1 MFTSKQLVALLLSLL
16 VVGSLAGVAAAQQGP
31 AAGGAVVVDE
41 GETFDGDLDAVGGTV
56 VVAGTVT
63 GDVSATAGTVLVTET
78 GVINGNLDAVAGSA
92 TLEGTV
98 NGDVSLAGGA
108 VFVRDTAAIDGSLD
122 AAGGTVRLDGAVDG
136 NVRVGAEELAVGP
149 TARVGGSLEY
159 DAATATVD
167 AAAVVDGGVQQVDD
181 LAVAAPVVAGT
192 PFQFGQFEGPV
203 IPGWVVSGYWLLA
216 NFVLGAIIVLV
227 APDFARR
234 VTGLGT
240 KKAVRSGGVGLLAI
254 VAVPIVLLLLVLT
267 LVGIPLSLAGGVGF
281 LLVLWAASIYGA
293 LVLGT
298 WLLSLADYDNRWVAL
313 FAGLFVL
320 AVLDFVPL
328 GGLLE
333 FVVLLV
339 GLGAFALALRGE
351 SADDG
356 DENVSAPDEGPQE
369 GSPMA

>member
-1 MFTSKQLVALLLSLL
+1 MFTTKQLVAVLLSLL

-31 AAGGAVVVDE
+31 AAGGAVVVGE
-41 GETFDGDLDAVGGTV
+41 GETVDGDLDAVGGTV
-56 VVAGTVT
+56 VIAGTVT
-63 GDVSATAGTVLVTET
+63 GDVSATSGTVLVTET
-78 GVINGNLDAVAGSA
+78 GVINGNLDGVAGSV
-92 TLEGTV
+92 TIEGTV

-108 VFVRDTAAIDGSLD
+108 VFVRDTAKIDGSLD
-122 AAGGTVRLDGAVDG
+122 AAGGTVQLDGAVAG

-167 AAAVVDGGVQQVDD
+167 SAAVVDGGVRQVDG
-181 LAVAAPVVAGT
+181 LVVASPVVAGA
-192 PFQFGQFEGPV
+192 PFQFGQFEAPV

-254 VAVPIVLLLLVLT
+254 VAVPIVLLLLLLT
-267 LVGIPLSLAGGVGF
+267 IVGIPLSLAGGVGF
-281 LLVLWAASIYGA
+281 LLVLWVAGIYGA

-298 WLLSLADYDNRWVAL
+298 WLLSLADYDNRWAAL

-328 GGLLE
+328 GGVLE

-351 SADDG
+351 SGDDG
-356 DENVSAPDEGPQE
+356 DESVSAPDEGPQE